1 MFTSFTVELDG
12 GNAAMQTKEDVA
24 GALRNIITKVE
35 RGDWYGYVFDTNGNI
50 IGSFDFHNH
59 KR

>member
-12 GNAAMQTKEDVA
+12 GNDAMQTQEDVV
-24 GALRNIITKVE
+24 GALKKIITKVE
-35 RGDWYGYVFDTNGNI
+35 RGDWYGYVHDENGNI